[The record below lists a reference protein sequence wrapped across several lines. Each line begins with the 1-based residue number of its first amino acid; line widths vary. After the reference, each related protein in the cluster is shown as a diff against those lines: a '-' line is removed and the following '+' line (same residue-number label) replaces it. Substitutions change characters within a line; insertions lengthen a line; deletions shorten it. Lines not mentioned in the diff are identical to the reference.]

1 MSIPTPTLGR
11 YGDYSEYRI
20 HEQKTTNILMVD
32 GNVSTNSQLLEAGVN
47 ARVYDKGYWGFASSP
62 DTSAR
67 NVELMQAQAFANAG
81 TLSHFGRK
89 KILTLPSAA
98 YHGDQHRF
106 GRAAMTE
113 SEVMELLETIH
124 AYCKRKY
131 PDLISVILRVH
142 SDDDCKH
149 VVTSVGSQATSWV
162 QRAVLYYGFTM
173 SDEHGKPVRVV
184 SYISGKGSLA
194 DLDIS
199 MESLEP
205 AFDTLYQH
213 LQAKRVAVPAR
224 AGQHTVVLAP
234 NLAGMLAHEA
244 MGHPCEADIV
254 LGGAATKDLLGK
266 RVASEMITMVD
277 FANTYNGEELMM
289 PVYAD
294 DEGTPASDV
303 IIIKNGILQQFMNSR
318 ETAVLTDSPA
328 TGNARA
334 FSFGDEPL
342 VRMRN
347 TAILPG
353 NSRLEDII
361 AGVEDGYY
369 LMRTSNG
376 QADTTTEFMF
386 GITLG
391 YEIKNGKLGRAI
403 RDTSISGNA
412 VKMLSSVD
420 AVSNDMY
427 WSCAGYCGKS
437 QNMVTS
443 MGGPAL
449 RAIAH
454 LGGE

>member
-1 MSIPTPTLGR
+1 MSRPSPFLR
-11 YGDYSEYRI
+11 QYGDYSEYRI
-20 HEQKTTNILMVD
+20 HEQKTSTILMVD

-47 ARVYDKGYWGFASSP
+47 ARVYHKGYWGFASSP

-67 NVELMQAQAFANAG
+67 SIELMQAQALTNAG
-81 TLSHFGRK
+81 TLSHFGPK
-89 KILTLPSAA
+89 KLLTLPSVA
-98 YHGDQHRF
+98 YRGDHQRF
-106 GRAAMTE
+106 GRTAMTE
-113 SEVMELLETIH
+113 SEIMELLETMH
-124 AYCKRKY
+124 AYCKRQY
-131 PDLISVILRVH
+131 PDLSSVIFRVH

-149 VVTSVGSQATSWV
+149 VVTSVGSQATSRV
-162 QRAVLYYGFTM
+162 QRAVLYCGFTM
-173 SDEHGKPVRVV
+173 PDEYGKPVRVV
-184 SYISGKGSLA
+184 NYISGKGSLA

-199 MESLEP
+199 LETLEP

-213 LQAKRVAVPAR
+213 LQAKRIAVPAR

-234 NLAGMLAHEA
+234 DLAGMLAHEA

-266 RVASEMITMVD
+266 RVASELITMVD
-277 FANTYNGEELMM
+277 FANTYNGKELMM

-303 IIIKNGILQQFMNSR
+303 VMVKNGILQQFMNSR
-318 ETAVLTDSPA
+318 ETAVLTDSAP

-353 NSRLEDII
+353 SSRLEDII

-386 GITLG
+386 GITLA

-403 RDTSISGNA
+403 RDTTISGNA

-427 WSCAGYCGKS
+427 WDCTGYCGKS

-443 MGGPAL
+443 VGGPAL